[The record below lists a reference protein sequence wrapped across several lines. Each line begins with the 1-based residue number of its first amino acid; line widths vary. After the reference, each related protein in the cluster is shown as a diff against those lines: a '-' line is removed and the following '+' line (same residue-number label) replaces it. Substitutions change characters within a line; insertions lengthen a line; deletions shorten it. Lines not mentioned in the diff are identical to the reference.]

1 MLAKFPCHERILIFS
16 YLFDFRG
23 MSLSSTNVST
33 LVKDEHISYS
43 CTLVHLTFQQF
54 LIKVMEKIRFVKVFV
69 ISIFDNS
76 TWNTNKVRTKYRE
89 YQFVMIAKTCFKNA
103 RLVCKQNVNRCTF
116 LCFVLSFI
124 IFVKEK
130 VSHRS
135 GKQLHGPLVIS
146 AVSIFKSPIVMFSYL
161 FVIRFK
167 VMLISLKNGTLL
179 LF

>member
-103 RLVCKQNVNRCTF
+103 RLVKALLPVCKQNVNRCTF
-116 LCFVLSFI
+116 LCFVLLFI

-130 VSHRS
+130 VLHRS
-135 GKQLHGPLVIS
+135 DKQLHGPLVIS

-161 FVIRFK
+161 FVI
-167 VMLISLKNGTLL
+167 
-179 LF
+179 